1 MIRHHLHVTIVTVIM
16 ITEIIVTGVLIM
28 TDVIEVLTT
37 IIVIGIDNGL
47 FRCRNGPP
55 LLPVVVSYQNRGECM
70 KKLLITAAVMAL
82 FATPSFAADPAPAA
96 TTPEKKEVQAA
107 TPEQKFEERKAK
119 LLKRIEVRIAK
130 GQEAKACVEAAK
142 NREELKACYAKVKHT
157 RKHHH
162 KRDQPKPEQ
171 APAPA
176 APQK

>member
-1 MIRHHLHVTIVTVIM
+1 
-16 ITEIIVTGVLIM
+16 
-28 TDVIEVLTT
+28 
-37 IIVIGIDNGL
+37 
-47 FRCRNGPP
+47 
-55 LLPVVVSYQNRGECM
+55 M

-82 FATPSFAADPAPAA
+82 FTTPAFAADPAPAA
-96 TTPEKKEVQAA
+96 TTPEKKEVPAA
-107 TPEQKFEERKAK
+107 APEQKFEERKAK

-142 NREELKACYAKVKHT
+142 NSEELKACYAKVKHT

-162 KRDQPKPEQ
+162 KRDQPKQEL